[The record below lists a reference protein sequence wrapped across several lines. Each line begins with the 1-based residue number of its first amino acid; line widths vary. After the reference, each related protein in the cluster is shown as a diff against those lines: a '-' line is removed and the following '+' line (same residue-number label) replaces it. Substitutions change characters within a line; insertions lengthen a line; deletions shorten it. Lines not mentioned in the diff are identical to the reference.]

1 MELGEKTVAKNAEKK
16 LSKDQNSTTITTT
29 TCLHCTINEKSQ

>member
-16 LSKDQNSTTITTT
+16 LLKDQNSTTITTT